1 MRRFRGKRGSTL
13 SPATCDPTSRGT
25 RRGGGRGWLTARAY
39 THWLS
44 LSTAPTT
51 TTFAKL
57 ANLSLSTSGET
68 CARCAAA
75 SAPMALSVLASELLP
90 TCRQDWLSLFSLGMS
105 ASPAL
110 SAAVKAAPVCSGLP
124 AHNLPPARTRSIE
137 VLTANKSTCTCSTSA
152 PTSLVGC
159 LVQLGVVRSR
169 QTARQ
174 ELQVRAEPPH
184 PPSPHSLIDPG
195 GTGCPP

>member
-1 MRRFRGKRGSTL
+1 MSCRPTGSNAALPTVARSQIL
-13 SPATCDPTSRGT
+13 GSVPPHQQQPHSRNLQTSVSPP
-25 RRGGGRGWLTARAY
+25 
-39 THWLS
+39 
-44 LSTAPTT
+44 P
-51 TTFAKL
+51 AKL
-57 ANLSLSTSGET
+57 APDVPQLPRPWRCPSLRRSSSRRPRQLVELVLSWYILLARPLSRREGGTCLLWTSG
-68 CARCAAA
+68 
-75 SAPMALSVLASELLP
+75 S
-90 TCRQDWLSLFSLGMS
+90 Q
-105 ASPAL
+105 
-110 SAAVKAAPVCSGLP
+110 SAAGT
-124 AHNLPPARTRSIE
+124 HRSIE

>member
-1 MRRFRGKRGSTL
+1 MPRHHVPSLQL
-13 SPATCDPTSRGT
+13 S
-25 RRGGGRGWLTARAY
+25 GGASSGRKAALC
-39 THWLS
+39 
-44 LSTAPTT
+44 
-51 TTFAKL
+51 
-57 ANLSLSTSGET
+57 TSGFAQPLVASCSHSSGQT
-68 CARCAAA
+68 QCAAA
-75 SAPMALSVLASELLP
+75 PRPWRCPSLRRSSSRRPRQLVELVLSWYILLARPLSRREGGTCLLW
-90 TCRQDWLSLFSLGMS
+90 TSGSQ
-105 ASPAL
+105 
-110 SAAVKAAPVCSGLP
+110 SAAGT
-124 AHNLPPARTRSIE
+124 HRSIE
-137 VLTANKSTCTCSTSA
+137 VLTANKSTWTCSTSA

>member
-1 MRRFRGKRGSTL
+1 MRVRFAPYK
-13 SPATCDPTSRGT
+13 
-25 RRGGGRGWLTARAY
+25 
-39 THWLS
+39 
-44 LSTAPTT
+44 TAPTPDCLRV
-51 TTFAKL
+51 FATNAVYAVYAIRGQSLHRTNNNHIRKTCKPQSLHLRRNLRPMCPWRCPSLRRSSSRRPRQLVELVLSWYILL
-57 ANLSLSTSGET
+57 ARPLSRREGGTCLLWTSG
-68 CARCAAA
+68 
-75 SAPMALSVLASELLP
+75 S
-90 TCRQDWLSLFSLGMS
+90 Q
-105 ASPAL
+105 
-110 SAAVKAAPVCSGLP
+110 SAAGT
-124 AHNLPPARTRSIE
+124 HRSIE
-137 VLTANKSTCTCSTSA
+137 VLTANKSTWTCSTSA

>member
-1 MRRFRGKRGSTL
+1 M
-13 SPATCDPTSRGT
+13 
-25 RRGGGRGWLTARAY
+25 WLC
-39 THWLS
+39 HHIS
-44 LSTAPTT
+44 
-51 TTFAKL
+51 
-57 ANLSLSTSGET
+57 STSFQGI
-68 CARCAAA
+68 R
-75 SAPMALSVLASELLP
+75 LLP
-90 TCRQDWLSLFSLGMS
+90 SYLARIRAVRPCVGAPPDVSARLVELVLSWYVRLARPLSRREGGTCLLWTSGSQ
-105 ASPAL
+105 
-110 SAAVKAAPVCSGLP
+110 SAAGT
-124 AHNLPPARTRSIE
+124 HRSIE
-137 VLTANKSTCTCSTSA
+137 VLTANKSTWTCSTSA

>member
-1 MRRFRGKRGSTL
+1 MRRVFAHRHTVTRRREGSG
-13 SPATCDPTSRGT
+13 SGAISRG
-25 RRGGGRGWLTARAY
+25 R
-39 THWLS
+39 
-44 LSTAPTT
+44 
-51 TTFAKL
+51 
-57 ANLSLSTSGET
+57 
-68 CARCAAA
+68 
-75 SAPMALSVLASELLP
+75 LASELITTSVWKFRTYFSSGSFMAKTFRPCVRRSSSRRPRRLVELVLSWYVLLAHP
-90 TCRQDWLSLFSLGMS
+90 LSRREGGTCLLWTSGSQ
-105 ASPAL
+105 
-110 SAAVKAAPVCSGLP
+110 SAAGT
-124 AHNLPPARTRSIE
+124 HRSIE

>member
-1 MRRFRGKRGSTL
+1 MFVLILHSTK
-13 SPATCDPTSRGT
+13 TKVDTE
-25 RRGGGRGWLTARAY
+25 
-39 THWLS
+39 
-44 LSTAPTT
+44 TAPVRCPRRVSIEEQIQDVH
-51 TTFAKL
+51 KL
-57 ANLSLSTSGET
+57 RKFLWRCPSLRRSSSRRPRRLVELVLSWYILLARPLSRREGGTCLLWTSG
-68 CARCAAA
+68 
-75 SAPMALSVLASELLP
+75 S
-90 TCRQDWLSLFSLGMS
+90 Q
-105 ASPAL
+105 
-110 SAAVKAAPVCSGLP
+110 SAAGT
-124 AHNLPPARTRSIE
+124 HRSIE
-137 VLTANKSTCTCSTSA
+137 VLTANKSTWTCSTSA

>member
-1 MRRFRGKRGSTL
+1 MDKIRAPLQVSLAHSRAPENVRSCRRFKGPV
-13 SPATCDPTSRGT
+13 SPPHQQQPHSRNLQTSV
-25 RRGGGRGWLTARAY
+25 
-39 THWLS
+39 S
-44 LSTAPTT
+44 PPP
-51 TTFAKL
+51 AKL
-57 ANLSLSTSGET
+57 APDVPQLPRPWRCPSLRRSSSRRPRQLVELVLSWYILLARPLSRREGGTCLLWTSG
-68 CARCAAA
+68 
-75 SAPMALSVLASELLP
+75 S
-90 TCRQDWLSLFSLGMS
+90 Q
-105 ASPAL
+105 
-110 SAAVKAAPVCSGLP
+110 SAAGT
-124 AHNLPPARTRSIE
+124 HRSIE
-137 VLTANKSTCTCSTSA
+137 VLTANKSTWTCSTSA